1 MQYFQLRKC
10 LTVYNGRNCPRQKV
24 SVEYS
29 GKKRYTLCVIII
41 IRIPGIKRNVS
52 DKNGEIF
59 IMEYREKK
67 FKSGG
72 ENGKKD
78 WKKENAGR
86 NGNNGRDVN
95 GKTERNSGRKE
106 AQNFVNGTEK
116 RNYGNQDKSVEKKLG
131 YIDEKLEKKYGGAW
145 NHTGEKNMNAGD
157 KKKAVS
163 AAKRQDDRKTSHV
176 QGKNA
181 SVQTEAKTERK
192 KSLCPHFKTCGG
204 CQYLDMPYEKQLE
217 HKKKEVSDLL
227 RPFCRVEEIIGM
239 DDPFH
244 YRNKVHAVMARDRKG
259 HIISGVYKEGTH
271 TVLPVE
277 TCLIENKKADEII
290 GTIRELLPSF
300 KMKVFDEDTG
310 YGFLRHVL
318 VRTAHATGEIMVVL
332 ITASP
337 VFPSKNNFVKALR
350 KVHPEITTVVQN
362 VNGRDTSMVLGEK
375 EHVLYGP
382 GFIVDVLCGK
392 KFRISSKSFYQIN
405 PVQTE
410 KLYNLAI
417 EAAGLTGKET
427 VVDAYCGIGT
437 IGIVAASAAKEV
449 IGVELNKDAV
459 RDAVT
464 NAKANG
470 EKNIRFYNN
479 DAGKF
484 MVQMASQNAHAD
496 VVFMDPPRSGSTE
509 EFMDAVAILN
519 PDRVVYVSCNPETLA
534 RDLAYFKK
542 KGYRAEKAWAVD
554 QFPAT
559 SHVETV
565 VLLSKGEVDSKK
577 IRVEFSLEDMDMSEF
592 QDGATYTQIKDYVLE
607 HSGLKVSN
615 LYISQIKR
623 KCGIEVGK
631 NYNLPKSEDS
641 RQPMC
646 PPEKE
651 KAIREAFKYFGMI

>member
-1 MQYFQLRKC
+1 M
-10 LTVYNGRNCPRQKV
+10 
-24 SVEYS
+24 
-29 GKKRYTLCVIII
+29 
-41 IRIPGIKRNVS
+41 
-52 DKNGEIF
+52 
-59 IMEYREKK
+59 
-67 FKSGG
+67 
-72 ENGKKD
+72 
-78 WKKENAGR
+78 
-86 NGNNGRDVN
+86 
-95 GKTERNSGRKE
+95 
-106 AQNFVNGTEK
+106 
-116 RNYGNQDKSVEKKLG
+116 
-131 YIDEKLEKKYGGAW
+131 
-145 NHTGEKNMNAGD
+145 
-157 KKKAVS
+157 
-163 AAKRQDDRKTSHV
+163 
-176 QGKNA
+176 
-181 SVQTEAKTERK
+181 
-192 KSLCPHFKTCGG
+192 
-204 CQYLDMPYEKQLE
+204 
-217 HKKKEVSDLL
+217 
-227 RPFCRVEEIIGM
+227 
-239 DDPFH
+239 
-244 YRNKVHAVMARDRKG
+244 
-259 HIISGVYKEGTH
+259 
-271 TVLPVE
+271 E

-300 KMKVFDEDTG
+300 KMKVFDEDNG

-470 EKNIRFYNN
+470 EKNIHFYNN

-577 IRVEFSLEDMDMSEF
+577 IRIEFSLEDMDMSEF

-623 KCGIEVGK
+623 KCGIGVGK

-641 RQPMC
+641 RQPLC

>member
-1 MQYFQLRKC
+1 LGESRGSRIKDRKREWRKQEMENRENRDKKMKKMSEKKEW
-10 LTVYNGRNCPRQKV
+10 TNGNGRTNRKSGEMLNTRARGDQNSGK
-24 SVEYS
+24 S
-29 GKKRYTLCVIII
+29 GKK
-41 IRIPGIKRNVS
+41 N
-52 DKNGEIF
+52 
-59 IMEYREKK
+59 
-67 FKSGG
+67 
-72 ENGKKD
+72 
-78 WKKENAGR
+78 
-86 NGNNGRDVN
+86 
-95 GKTERNSGRKE
+95 
-106 AQNFVNGTEK
+106 
-116 RNYGNQDKSVEKKLG
+116 
-131 YIDEKLEKKYGGAW
+131 
-145 NHTGEKNMNAGD
+145 
-157 KKKAVS
+157 
-163 AAKRQDDRKTSHV
+163 
-176 QGKNA
+176 
-181 SVQTEAKTERK
+181 
-192 KSLCPHFKTCGG
+192 SLCPHFKSCGG

-217 HKKKEVSDLL
+217 HKKKEVADLL
-227 RPFCRVEEIIGM
+227 RPFCKVETIIGM

-259 HIISGVYKEGTH
+259 RIISGVYKEGTH

-337 VFPSKNNFVKALR
+337 VFPSKNNFVKTLR

-362 VNGRDTSMVLGEK
+362 VNDRNTSMVLGEK

-417 EAAGLTGKET
+417 EAAGLTGKEM

-464 NAKANG
+464 NAKVNG

-542 KGYRAEKAWAVD
+542 KEYRAEKAWAVD
-554 QFPAT
+554 QFPMT
-559 SHVETV
+559 GHVETV

-592 QDGATYTQIKDYVLE
+592 QDGATYPQIKEYVLE
-607 HSGLKVSN
+607 HTGLKVSN

-623 KCGIEVGK
+623 KCGLEVGK

-641 RQPMC
+641 RQPQC

>member
-1 MQYFQLRKC
+1 M
-10 LTVYNGRNCPRQKV
+10 
-24 SVEYS
+24 EYS

-72 ENGKKD
+72 EKGKKN

-106 AQNFVNGTEK
+106 TQNFVSGTEK

-181 SVQTEAKTERK
+181 SVQAEAKTERK

-259 HIISGVYKEGTH
+259 RIISGVYKEGTH

-464 NAKANG
+464 NAKANS

-542 KGYRAEKAWAVD
+542 KGYRAEKTWAVD

-565 VLLSKGEVDSKK
+565 VL
-577 IRVEFSLEDMDMSEF
+577 M
-592 QDGATYTQIKDYVLE
+592 QY
-607 HSGLKVSN
+607 
-615 LYISQIKR
+615 
-623 KCGIEVGK
+623 CGK
-631 NYNLPKSEDS
+631 
-641 RQPMC
+641 
-646 PPEKE
+646 
-651 KAIREAFKYFGMI
+651 

>member
-1 MQYFQLRKC
+1 
-10 LTVYNGRNCPRQKV
+10 
-24 SVEYS
+24 
-29 GKKRYTLCVIII
+29 
-41 IRIPGIKRNVS
+41 
-52 DKNGEIF
+52 
-59 IMEYREKK
+59 MEYREKK
-67 FKSGG
+67 FKR
-72 ENGKKD
+72 
-78 WKKENAGR
+78 AG
-86 NGNNGRDVN
+86 
-95 GKTERNSGRKE
+95 ERN
-106 AQNFVNGTEK
+106 
-116 RNYGNQDKSVEKKLG
+116 L
-131 YIDEKLEKKYGGAW
+131 
-145 NHTGEKNMNAGD
+145 NAGD

-163 AAKRQDDRKTSHV
+163 AAKRQDDRKTTHV
-176 QGKNA
+176 QGKNV
-181 SVQTEAKTERK
+181 SVQAETKTDRK

-227 RPFCRVEEIIGM
+227 RPFCKVEEIIGM

-259 HIISGVYKEGTH
+259 RIISGVYKEGTH

-417 EAAGLTGKET
+417 AAAGLTGKET

-437 IGIVAASAAKEV
+437 IGIVAAAAAKEV
-449 IGVELNKDAV
+449 IGVELNRDAV

-464 NAKANG
+464 NAKVNG

-542 KGYRAEKAWAVD
+542 KGYKAEKAWAVD
-554 QFPAT
+554 QFPMT
-559 SHVETV
+559 GHVETV

-641 RQPMC
+641 RQPQC

-651 KAIREAFKYFGMI
+651 KAIREAMKYFGMI

>member
-1 MQYFQLRKC
+1 MGY
-10 LTVYNGRNCPRQKV
+10 
-24 SVEYS
+24 
-29 GKKRYTLCVIII
+29 
-41 IRIPGIKRNVS
+41 
-52 DKNGEIF
+52 
-59 IMEYREKK
+59 MEKK
-67 FKSGG
+67 FKGAG
-72 ENGKKD
+72 ENGKKN

-106 AQNFVNGTEK
+106 TQNFVSGTEK

-145 NHTGEKNMNAGD
+145 NHTGEKNVNAGD

-163 AAKRQDDRKTSHV
+163 AAKRQDDRKTAHV

-181 SVQTEAKTERK
+181 SVQAEAKTERK

-259 HIISGVYKEGTH
+259 RIISGVYKEGTH

-542 KGYRAEKAWAVD
+542 KGYKAARGWAVD
-554 QFPAT
+554 QFPMT
-559 SHVETV
+559 GHVETV

-592 QDGATYTQIKDYVLE
+592 QDGATYT
-607 HSGLKVSN
+607 
-615 LYISQIKR
+615 
-623 KCGIEVGK
+623 
-631 NYNLPKSEDS
+631 
-641 RQPMC
+641 
-646 PPEKE
+646 
-651 KAIREAFKYFGMI
+651 

>member
-1 MQYFQLRKC
+1 M
-10 LTVYNGRNCPRQKV
+10 
-24 SVEYS
+24 EYS

-41 IRIPGIKRNVS
+41 IRITGIKRNVS

-59 IMEYREKK
+59 IMGYMEKK
-67 FKSGG
+67 FKGAG
-72 ENGKKD
+72 ENGKKN

-95 GKTERNSGRKE
+95 GKIERNSGRKE
-106 AQNFVNGTEK
+106 TQNFVSGTEK

-181 SVQTEAKTERK
+181 SVQAEAKTERK

-227 RPFCRVEEIIGM
+227 RPFCRVEKIIGM

-259 HIISGVYKEGTH
+259 RIISGVYKEGTH

-631 NYNLPKSEDS
+631 NYNLPKSEAS
-641 RQPMC
+641 RQPQC
-646 PPEKE
+646 PLEKE
-651 KAIREAFKYFGMI
+651 KAIREALKYFGMIS

>member
-1 MQYFQLRKC
+1 
-10 LTVYNGRNCPRQKV
+10 
-24 SVEYS
+24 
-29 GKKRYTLCVIII
+29 
-41 IRIPGIKRNVS
+41 
-52 DKNGEIF
+52 
-59 IMEYREKK
+59 MEYREKK
-67 FKSGG
+67 FKS
-72 ENGKKD
+72 
-78 WKKENAGR
+78 AG
-86 NGNNGRDVN
+86 
-95 GKTERNSGRKE
+95 ERN
-106 AQNFVNGTEK
+106 VNT
-116 RNYGNQDKSVEKKLG
+116 
-131 YIDEKLEKKYGGAW
+131 
-145 NHTGEKNMNAGD
+145 GD

-163 AAKRQDDRKTSHV
+163 AAKRQNDRKTTHV
-176 QGKNA
+176 QGKNV
-181 SVQTEAKTERK
+181 SVQAETKTDRK

-227 RPFCRVEEIIGM
+227 RPFCKVEEIIGM

-259 HIISGVYKEGTH
+259 RIISGVYKEGTH

-437 IGIVAASAAKEV
+437 IGIVAAAAAKEV
-449 IGVELNKDAV
+449 IGVELNRDAV

-464 NAKANG
+464 NAKVNG

-542 KGYRAEKAWAVD
+542 KGYKAEKAWAVD
-554 QFPAT
+554 QFPMT
-559 SHVETV
+559 GHVETV

-592 QDGATYTQIKDYVLE
+592 QDGATYPQIKEYVLE
-607 HSGLKVSN
+607 HTGLKVSN

-623 KCGIEVGK
+623 KCGIGVGK

-641 RQPMC
+641 RQPQC

>member
-1 MQYFQLRKC
+1 
-10 LTVYNGRNCPRQKV
+10 
-24 SVEYS
+24 
-29 GKKRYTLCVIII
+29 
-41 IRIPGIKRNVS
+41 
-52 DKNGEIF
+52 
-59 IMEYREKK
+59 
-67 FKSGG
+67 
-72 ENGKKD
+72 
-78 WKKENAGR
+78 
-86 NGNNGRDVN
+86 
-95 GKTERNSGRKE
+95 
-106 AQNFVNGTEK
+106 
-116 RNYGNQDKSVEKKLG
+116 
-131 YIDEKLEKKYGGAW
+131 
-145 NHTGEKNMNAGD
+145 
-157 KKKAVS
+157 
-163 AAKRQDDRKTSHV
+163 
-176 QGKNA
+176 
-181 SVQTEAKTERK
+181 
-192 KSLCPHFKTCGG
+192 
-204 CQYLDMPYEKQLE
+204 
-217 HKKKEVSDLL
+217 
-227 RPFCRVEEIIGM
+227 
-239 DDPFH
+239 
-244 YRNKVHAVMARDRKG
+244 
-259 HIISGVYKEGTH
+259 
-271 TVLPVE
+271 
-277 TCLIENKKADEII
+277 
-290 GTIRELLPSF
+290 
-300 KMKVFDEDTG
+300 
-310 YGFLRHVL
+310 
-318 VRTAHATGEIMVVL
+318 MVVL

-350 KVHPEITTVVQN
+350 KIHPEITTVVQN

-542 KGYRAEKAWAVD
+542 KGYRAEKTWAVD

-565 VLLSKGEVDSKK
+565 VGLHRK
-577 IRVEFSLEDMDMSEF
+577 DM
-592 QDGATYTQIKDYVLE
+592 
-607 HSGLKVSN
+607 
-615 LYISQIKR
+615 
-623 KCGIEVGK
+623 
-631 NYNLPKSEDS
+631 
-641 RQPMC
+641 
-646 PPEKE
+646 
-651 KAIREAFKYFGMI
+651 

>member
-1 MQYFQLRKC
+1 
-10 LTVYNGRNCPRQKV
+10 
-24 SVEYS
+24 
-29 GKKRYTLCVIII
+29 
-41 IRIPGIKRNVS
+41 
-52 DKNGEIF
+52 
-59 IMEYREKK
+59 MEYREKK
-67 FKSGG
+67 FKR
-72 ENGKKD
+72 
-78 WKKENAGR
+78 AG
-86 NGNNGRDVN
+86 
-95 GKTERNSGRKE
+95 ERN
-106 AQNFVNGTEK
+106 VNT
-116 RNYGNQDKSVEKKLG
+116 
-131 YIDEKLEKKYGGAW
+131 
-145 NHTGEKNMNAGD
+145 GD

-163 AAKRQDDRKTSHV
+163 AAKRQDDRKTAHV
-176 QGKNA
+176 KGKNV
-181 SVQTEAKTERK
+181 SVQAETKTDRK

-227 RPFCRVEEIIGM
+227 RPFCKVEEIIGM

-259 HIISGVYKEGTH
+259 RIISGVYKEGTH

-300 KMKVFDEDTG
+300 KIKVFDEDTG

-437 IGIVAASAAKEV
+437 IGIVAAAAAKEV
-449 IGVELNKDAV
+449 IGVELNRDAV

-464 NAKANG
+464 NAKVNG

-542 KGYRAEKAWAVD
+542 KGYKAEKAWAVD
-554 QFPAT
+554 QFPMT
-559 SHVETV
+559 GHVETV
-565 VLLSKGEVDSKK
+565 CLLSKQNPKRPETMQERKECTPGESV
-577 IRVEFSLEDMDMSEF
+577 
-592 QDGATYTQIKDYVLE
+592 
-607 HSGLKVSN
+607 
-615 LYISQIKR
+615 
-623 KCGIEVGK
+623 
-631 NYNLPKSEDS
+631 
-641 RQPMC
+641 
-646 PPEKE
+646 
-651 KAIREAFKYFGMI
+651 

>member
-1 MQYFQLRKC
+1 
-10 LTVYNGRNCPRQKV
+10 
-24 SVEYS
+24 
-29 GKKRYTLCVIII
+29 
-41 IRIPGIKRNVS
+41 
-52 DKNGEIF
+52 
-59 IMEYREKK
+59 MEYREKK

-72 ENGKKD
+72 EKGKKN

-106 AQNFVNGTEK
+106 TQKFVSGTEK
-116 RNYGNQDKSVEKKLG
+116 RNGRNYGNQDKSVEKKLG

-163 AAKRQDDRKTSHV
+163 AAKRQDDRKTAHV

-181 SVQTEAKTERK
+181 SVQAEAKTERK

-259 HIISGVYKEGTH
+259 RIISGVYKEGTH

-332 ITASP
+332 NTASP

-449 IGVELNKDAV
+449 IGVELNRDAV

>member
-1 MQYFQLRKC
+1 MENRENRDKKMKKMSEKREW
-10 LTVYNGRNCPRQKV
+10 TNGTGRTNQ
-24 SVEYS
+24 
-29 GKKRYTLCVIII
+29 
-41 IRIPGIKRNVS
+41 
-52 DKNGEIF
+52 
-59 IMEYREKK
+59 
-67 FKSGG
+67 KSGYEKE
-72 ENGKKD
+72 ENGKK
-78 WKKENAGR
+78 AGATR
-86 NGNNGRDVN
+86 KSGEMMNTRARGDQNNGKSGKN
-95 GKTERNSGRKE
+95 GGKPWTS
-106 AQNFVNGTEK
+106 TEK
-116 RNYGNQDKSVEKKLG
+116 TLKS
-131 YIDEKLEKKYGGAW
+131 
-145 NHTGEKNMNAGD
+145 MD
-157 KKKAVS
+157 KKSAVQVTDHHGH
-163 AAKRQDDRKTSHV
+163 AAK
-176 QGKNA
+176 KN
-181 SVQTEAKTERK
+181 
-192 KSLCPHFKTCGG
+192 SLCPHFKSCGG

-217 HKKKEVSDLL
+217 HKKKEVADLL
-227 RPFCRVEEIIGM
+227 RPFCKVETIIGM

-259 HIISGVYKEGTH
+259 RIISGVYKEGTH

-362 VNGRDTSMVLGEK
+362 VNDRNTSMVLGEK

-417 EAAGLTGKET
+417 EAAGLTGKEM

-464 NAKANG
+464 NAKVNG

-554 QFPAT
+554 QFPMT
-559 SHVETV
+559 GHVETV
-565 VLLSKGEVDSKK
+565 CLLGRKIVNDKNVEYAHIDYEPKDAEYLKSAKGSASYRE
-577 IRVEFSLEDMDMSEF
+577 
-592 QDGATYTQIKDYVLE
+592 IKEWIKEQHDV
-607 HSGLKVSN
+607 SVSN
-615 LYISQIKR
+615 LYIAQVKDKLGFEKR
-623 KCGIEVGK
+623 E
-631 NYNLPKSEDS
+631 NYNTGAEGHRVPN
-641 RQPMC
+641 C
-646 PPEKE
+646 PAEKE
-651 KAIREAFKYFGMI
+651 KLILEAFKHFRMI

>member
-1 MQYFQLRKC
+1 MENRENRDKKMKKMSEKREW
-10 LTVYNGRNCPRQKV
+10 TNGTGRTNQ
-24 SVEYS
+24 
-29 GKKRYTLCVIII
+29 
-41 IRIPGIKRNVS
+41 
-52 DKNGEIF
+52 
-59 IMEYREKK
+59 
-67 FKSGG
+67 KSGYEKE
-72 ENGKKD
+72 ENGKK
-78 WKKENAGR
+78 AGATR
-86 NGNNGRDVN
+86 KSGEMMNTRARGDQNNGKSGKN
-95 GKTERNSGRKE
+95 GGKPWTS
-106 AQNFVNGTEK
+106 TEK
-116 RNYGNQDKSVEKKLG
+116 TLKS
-131 YIDEKLEKKYGGAW
+131 
-145 NHTGEKNMNAGD
+145 MD
-157 KKKAVS
+157 KKSAVQVTEHHGH
-163 AAKRQDDRKTSHV
+163 AAK
-176 QGKNA
+176 KN
-181 SVQTEAKTERK
+181 
-192 KSLCPHFKTCGG
+192 SLCPHFKSCGG

-217 HKKKEVSDLL
+217 HKKKEVADLL
-227 RPFCRVEEIIGM
+227 RPFCKVETIIGM

-259 HIISGVYKEGTH
+259 RIISGVYKEGTH

-362 VNGRDTSMVLGEK
+362 VNDRNTSMVLGEK

-417 EAAGLTGKET
+417 EAAGLTGKEM

-464 NAKANG
+464 NAKVNG

-554 QFPAT
+554 QFPMT
-559 SHVETV
+559 GHVETV
-565 VLLSKGEVDSKK
+565 CLLGRKIVNDKNVEYAHVDYEPKDAEYLKSAKGSASYRE
-577 IRVEFSLEDMDMSEF
+577 
-592 QDGATYTQIKDYVLE
+592 IKEWIKEQHDV
-607 HSGLKVSN
+607 SVSN
-615 LYISQIKR
+615 LYIAQVKDKLGFEKR
-623 KCGIEVGK
+623 E
-631 NYNLPKSEDS
+631 NYNTGAEGHRVPN
-641 RQPMC
+641 C
-646 PPEKE
+646 PAEKE
-651 KAIREAFKYFGMI
+651 KLILEAFKHFRMI

>member
-1 MQYFQLRKC
+1 MENRENRDKKMKKMSEKREW
-10 LTVYNGRNCPRQKV
+10 TNGTGRTNQ
-24 SVEYS
+24 
-29 GKKRYTLCVIII
+29 
-41 IRIPGIKRNVS
+41 
-52 DKNGEIF
+52 
-59 IMEYREKK
+59 
-67 FKSGG
+67 KSGYEKE
-72 ENGKKD
+72 ENGKK
-78 WKKENAGR
+78 AGATR
-86 NGNNGRDVN
+86 KSGEMMNTRARGDQNNGKSGKN
-95 GKTERNSGRKE
+95 GGKPWTS
-106 AQNFVNGTEK
+106 TEK
-116 RNYGNQDKSVEKKLG
+116 TLKS
-131 YIDEKLEKKYGGAW
+131 
-145 NHTGEKNMNAGD
+145 MD
-157 KKKAVS
+157 KKSAVQVTEHHGH
-163 AAKRQDDRKTSHV
+163 AAK
-176 QGKNA
+176 KN
-181 SVQTEAKTERK
+181 
-192 KSLCPHFKTCGG
+192 SLCPHFKSCGG

-217 HKKKEVSDLL
+217 HKKKEVADLL
-227 RPFCRVEEIIGM
+227 RPFCKVETIIGM

-259 HIISGVYKEGTH
+259 RIISGVYKEGTH

-362 VNGRDTSMVLGEK
+362 VNDRNTSMVLGEK

-417 EAAGLTGKET
+417 EAAGLTGKEM

-464 NAKANG
+464 NAKVNG

-554 QFPAT
+554 QFPMT
-559 SHVETV
+559 GHVETI
-565 VLLSKGEVDSKK
+565 VLLSKGKVDSKK

-592 QDGATYTQIKDYVLE
+592 QDGATYPQIKEYVLE
-607 HSGLKVSN
+607 HTGLKVSN

-623 KCGIEVGK
+623 KCGIGVGK

-641 RQPMC
+641 RQPQC

>member
-1 MQYFQLRKC
+1 
-10 LTVYNGRNCPRQKV
+10 
-24 SVEYS
+24 
-29 GKKRYTLCVIII
+29 
-41 IRIPGIKRNVS
+41 
-52 DKNGEIF
+52 
-59 IMEYREKK
+59 MEYREKK
-67 FKSGG
+67 FKGAG
-72 ENGKKD
+72 ENGKKS

-95 GKTERNSGRKE
+95 GKIERNSGRKE
-106 AQNFVNGTEK
+106 TQNFVSGTEK
-116 RNYGNQDKSVEKKLG
+116 RNGRNYGNQDKSVEKKLG

-145 NHTGEKNMNAGD
+145 NHAGEKNVNAGD
-157 KKKAVS
+157 KKKAAS
-163 AAKRQDDRKTSHV
+163 AVKRQNDRKTAHV

-181 SVQTEAKTERK
+181 SVQAEAKTERK

-259 HIISGVYKEGTH
+259 RIISGVYKEGTH

-554 QFPAT
+554 QFPMT
-559 SHVETV
+559 GHVETV
-565 VLLSKGEVDSKK
+565 CLLS
-577 IRVEFSLEDMDMSEF
+577 
-592 QDGATYTQIKDYVLE
+592 
-607 HSGLKVSN
+607 
-615 LYISQIKR
+615 R
-623 KCGIEVGK
+623 KA
-631 NYNLPKSEDS
+631 
-641 RQPMC
+641 Q
-646 PPEKE
+646 
-651 KAIREAFKYFGMI
+651 

>member
-1 MQYFQLRKC
+1 
-10 LTVYNGRNCPRQKV
+10 
-24 SVEYS
+24 
-29 GKKRYTLCVIII
+29 
-41 IRIPGIKRNVS
+41 
-52 DKNGEIF
+52 
-59 IMEYREKK
+59 
-67 FKSGG
+67 
-72 ENGKKD
+72 
-78 WKKENAGR
+78 
-86 NGNNGRDVN
+86 
-95 GKTERNSGRKE
+95 
-106 AQNFVNGTEK
+106 
-116 RNYGNQDKSVEKKLG
+116 
-131 YIDEKLEKKYGGAW
+131 
-145 NHTGEKNMNAGD
+145 
-157 KKKAVS
+157 
-163 AAKRQDDRKTSHV
+163 
-176 QGKNA
+176 
-181 SVQTEAKTERK
+181 
-192 KSLCPHFKTCGG
+192 
-204 CQYLDMPYEKQLE
+204 
-217 HKKKEVSDLL
+217 
-227 RPFCRVEEIIGM
+227 
-239 DDPFH
+239 
-244 YRNKVHAVMARDRKG
+244 
-259 HIISGVYKEGTH
+259 
-271 TVLPVE
+271 
-277 TCLIENKKADEII
+277 
-290 GTIRELLPSF
+290 
-300 KMKVFDEDTG
+300 
-310 YGFLRHVL
+310 
-318 VRTAHATGEIMVVL
+318 
-332 ITASP
+332 
-337 VFPSKNNFVKALR
+337 
-350 KVHPEITTVVQN
+350 
-362 VNGRDTSMVLGEK
+362 MVLGEK

-565 VLLSKGEVDSKK
+565 CLLVLRNPVTHINIDVD
-577 IRVEFSLEDMDMSEF
+577 VEEMV
-592 QDGATYTQIKDYVLE
+592 QDKRGLATYGQIKDYVLE
-607 HSGLKVSN
+607 RSGLKVSS
-615 LYISQIKR
+615 LYIAQVKQ
-623 KCGIEVGK
+623 KHGIIERE
-631 NYNLPKSEDS
+631 NYNKPKSENAK
-641 RQPMC
+641 QPQC

-651 KAIREAFKYFGMI
+651 KAITEALKHFGII

>member
-1 MQYFQLRKC
+1 
-10 LTVYNGRNCPRQKV
+10 
-24 SVEYS
+24 
-29 GKKRYTLCVIII
+29 
-41 IRIPGIKRNVS
+41 
-52 DKNGEIF
+52 
-59 IMEYREKK
+59 MEYREKK

-72 ENGKKD
+72 DKGKKN

-106 AQNFVNGTEK
+106 TQNFVSGTEK

-181 SVQTEAKTERK
+181 SVQAEAKTERK

-259 HIISGVYKEGTH
+259 RIISGVYKEGTH

-449 IGVELNKDAV
+449 IGVELNRDAV

-464 NAKANG
+464 NAKANS

-565 VLLSKGEVDSKK
+565 VLLSRKTPDDTIEVDLDLDELDITAAESK
-577 IRVEFSLEDMDMSEF
+577 
-592 QDGATYTQIKDYVLE
+592 ATYQEIKDYVLKE
-607 HSGLKVSN
+607 FGLKVST

-623 KCGIEVGK
+623 KCGIDVGEH
-631 NYNLPKSEDS
+631 YNISQKENQKVPQCPK
-641 RQPMC
+641 
-646 PPEKE
+646 EKE
-651 KAIREAFKYFGMI
+651 DAIRAALEHFAMI

>member
-1 MQYFQLRKC
+1 
-10 LTVYNGRNCPRQKV
+10 
-24 SVEYS
+24 
-29 GKKRYTLCVIII
+29 
-41 IRIPGIKRNVS
+41 
-52 DKNGEIF
+52 
-59 IMEYREKK
+59 MEYREKK
-67 FKSGG
+67 FKR
-72 ENGKKD
+72 
-78 WKKENAGR
+78 AG
-86 NGNNGRDVN
+86 
-95 GKTERNSGRKE
+95 ERN
-106 AQNFVNGTEK
+106 
-116 RNYGNQDKSVEKKLG
+116 L
-131 YIDEKLEKKYGGAW
+131 
-145 NHTGEKNMNAGD
+145 NAGD

-163 AAKRQDDRKTSHV
+163 AAKRQNDRKTTHV
-176 QGKNA
+176 QGKNV
-181 SVQTEAKTERK
+181 SVQAETKTDRK

-227 RPFCRVEEIIGM
+227 RPFCKVEEIIGM

-259 HIISGVYKEGTH
+259 RIISGVYKEGTH

-437 IGIVAASAAKEV
+437 IGIVAAAAAKEV
-449 IGVELNKDAV
+449 IGVELNRDAV

-464 NAKANG
+464 NAKVNG

-542 KGYRAEKAWAVD
+542 KGYKAEKAWAVD
-554 QFPAT
+554 QFPMT
-559 SHVETV
+559 GHVETV

-623 KCGIEVGK
+623 KCGIGVGK

-641 RQPMC
+641 RQPQC